1 MSIQRINYGRGHSYK
16 IDGAKVDGVTTLIN
30 EGLPKPALTRW
41 AAKAVAEHVADNLD
55 AVLGMREMGRDAII
69 AALKEA
75 PWTSLNKAA
84 VRGTEVH
91 ALAEQLVHGTEV
103 EVPEPLSG
111 HVESYVRFLDEWKV
125 KPVIVEAVVASRKW
139 RYAGT
144 TDGVF
149 YLGGAIDP
157 AIVDI
162 KTSAS
167 GIFPEA
173 AYQLAAYR
181 YAEVFLD
188 SGRPKEARI
197 EQPMADLGINRGY
210 AIWVRAD
217 GYDLIPVE
225 CGERVFKDFL
235 HIAWTARAARTNKE
249 LVGEAVQI

>member
-1 MSIQRINYGRGHSYK
+1 VSIQRINYGRGGHGYK
-16 IDGAKVDGVTTLIN
+16 VDGHKVDGVTTLIN

-55 AVLGMREMGRDAII
+55 AVLGMRDMGRDAIV

-75 PWTSLNKAA
+75 PWTSLNRAA

-144 TDGVF
+144 TDGVV
-149 YLGGAIDP
+149 YVRGNIDP
-157 AIVDI
+157 VIIDI
-162 KTSAS
+162 KTSVS
-167 GIFPEA
+167 GIFPEV

-181 YAEVFLD
+181 YAEVYLD
-188 SGRPKEARI
+188 GKSEK
-197 EQPMADLGINRGY
+197 PMADLGIGGGY
-210 AIWVRAD
+210 AIWVRGD
-217 GYDLIPVE
+217 GYDVVPVD
-225 CGERVFKDFL
+225 CNDRVFKDFL

-249 LVGEAVQI
+249 LVGEAVQV